1 MAESI
6 WEGYWIMAASLPF
19 ILFDSIYSPR
29 WQGLD
34 CRCYCHS
41 DCRRSAIKYV
51 MVTIHARYFT
61 RTQAHTHTDVYMKC
75 FKIHSSHLTWNRLGK
90 PQLHRKWINGNSIV
104 RLSKSTQAQYSF
116 SIRLWSSQCPTKLS
130 VESNLCIEIQFR
142 KRNTMPA
149 LRRCSAKYRD
159 DGLNVAVVDLSTMM
173 PRNEHTFHVS
183 NHSKAMIDRRQSAR
197 NEFEEKRYSIWS
209 GRWG

>member
-1 MAESI
+1 M
-6 WEGYWIMAASLPF
+6 WW
-19 ILFDSIYSPR
+19 SP
-29 WQGLD
+29 
-34 CRCYCHS
+34 HTHVIS
-41 DCRRSAIKYV
+41 HVHK
-51 MVTIHARYFT
+51 
-61 RTQAHTHTDVYMKC
+61 HTHTDAYIKC

-90 PQLHRKWINGNSIV
+90 PQPHHKWITENSIV
-104 RLSKSTQAQYSF
+104 RLSRSTQAQYSF

-159 DGLNVAVVDLSTMM
+159 DGLNVAVVVDLSTMM
-173 PRNEHTFHVS
+173 PRNEHTFRVS
-183 NHSKAMIDRRQSAR
+183 NHSKAMIDRQQSAR

-209 GRWG
+209 GRRG